1 MTGDSTRLTCSPL
14 RRYKRPVD
22 DQRLTQ
28 EIGDQDR
35 LLLVFAYLGPLALF
49 SLVASRKE
57 FVKWHAKQG
66 VLLSVAVA
74 VVWVA
79 ARGVYLL
86 LRAKL
91 WPLFGALFSAAAA
104 LTALGLLLLVFLC
117 LVRALEGERFK
128 VPLLGDLA
136 DAL

>member
-1 MTGDSTRLTCSPL
+1 MDDSQLS
-14 RRYKRPVD
+14 
-22 DQRLTQ
+22 Q

-66 VLLSVAVA
+66 VLLSVSVA
-74 VVWVA
+74 AVWVA
-79 ARGVYLL
+79 ARGLYLL
-86 LRAKL
+86 LQAKL
-91 WPLFGALFSAAAA
+91 WPLLGALFSVAAG
-104 LTALGLLLLVFLC
+104 LTALGLFLLVFLC

-136 DAL
+136 DVL

>member
-1 MTGDSTRLTCSPL
+1 MGDQQLN
-14 RRYKRPVD
+14 
-22 DQRLTQ
+22 Q

-49 SLVASRKE
+49 ALVASRKE

-66 VLLSVAVA
+66 VLLSCSVALL
-74 VVWVA
+74 WIA
-79 ARGVYLL
+79 ARGAYLL
-86 LRAKL
+86 IRPKL
-91 WPLFGALFSAAAA
+91 WPLLGALFSAAAA
-104 LTALGLLLLVFLC
+104 LTVLGLVLVVFLC

>member
-1 MTGDSTRLTCSPL
+1 MDE
-14 RRYKRPVD
+14 
-22 DQRLTQ
+22 QRLSQ

-49 SLVASRKE
+49 SLLASRRE

-66 VLLSVAVA
+66 VLLSVSVA
-74 VVWVA
+74 VIWIG

-86 LRAKL
+86 IRPKL
-91 WPLFGALFSAAAA
+91 WALFGALFGAAAS

-128 VPLLGDLA
+128 IPLLGDLA

>member
-1 MTGDSTRLTCSPL
+1 MGCESIQAGLWYN
-14 RRYKRPVD
+14 RRVD
-22 DQRLTQ
+22 DRPLTQ

-49 SLVASRKE
+49 SLVASKKE

-74 VVWVA
+74 ALWVV
-79 ARGVYLL
+79 ARGIYLL

-91 WPLFGALFSAAAA
+91 WALFGALFTLAAA
-104 LTALGLLLLVFLC
+104 LTALGLFLLVFLC

-136 DAL
+136 DVL

>member
-1 MTGDSTRLTCSPL
+1 M
-14 RRYKRPVD
+14 D
-22 DQRLTQ
+22 DQRLNQ

-66 VLLSVAVA
+66 MLLSVAVA
-74 VVWVA
+74 VVWIG

-86 LRAKL
+86 FRGKL
-91 WPLFGALFSAAAA
+91 WPLFGGLLSVAAA
-104 LTALGLLLLVFLC
+104 LTALGLFLVVFLC

>member
-1 MTGDSTRLTCSPL
+1 MDEQQL
-14 RRYKRPVD
+14 R
-22 DQRLTQ
+22 Q

-35 LLLVFAYLGPLALF
+35 ILLVFAYLGPLALF
-49 SLVASRKE
+49 ALVAGRKE

-66 VLLSVAVA
+66 VLLSSF
-74 VVWVA
+74 VA
-79 ARGVYLL
+79 ALWIVARGIYLL
-86 LRAKL
+86 LRPKL
-91 WPLFGALFSAAAA
+91 WPLFSALFGAAAA
-104 LTALGLLLLVFLC
+104 MTALGLLLLVFLC